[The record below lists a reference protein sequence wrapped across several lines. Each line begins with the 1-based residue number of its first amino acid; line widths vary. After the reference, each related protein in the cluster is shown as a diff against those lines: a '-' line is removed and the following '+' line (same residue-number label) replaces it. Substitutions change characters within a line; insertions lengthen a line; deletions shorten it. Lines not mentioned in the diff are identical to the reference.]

1 MKTQKLDIIL
11 CSRSAEAAKSCVKF
25 LAEEKAYKE
34 GSLTLYVLD
43 MNGDQKD
50 SDVFQ
55 DISKDHLVYI
65 DTHDKNEP
73 EAFNIALSQAD
84 GEYITFMA
92 DDSCVYTPNALKSVI
107 KELEKNKIVSLTPV
121 CFREEQMIEYSALN
135 ASYDKKGRIKVD
147 LNLFPEK
154 FHLCFSAYFFQRKA
168 LGDLLFDERMI
179 YDSECKMLIDVLD
192 KHKKYV
198 MLESKCTYTTADEN
212 DYFNYQPQFD
222 KEWYQDTMKY
232 FLIDGVKEGDSRFRQ
247 RAVLYLIENRY
258 ACNMNE
264 RDKTVLSPEEVKEFI
279 DNTGKALEHI
289 EDVIICDNMLNGKAR
304 IPKYFTLNLLR
315 MKYQDE
321 NLMPEIVS
329 SAKNLTAYYKDSL
342 IWSLAGSKV
351 EIKSMYFDGKQLL
364 IDGFFLGS
372 YAIREEELQIVALIN
387 GTKIYDVRKNGIYA
401 LNKFFNLSAKRDYS
415 FQLMMPEEILEDG
428 MQISIAIRYEGRY
441 YPIGLSFNRAQT
453 KISTWGPSYWVFGQ
467 HIISYKNKGSYL
479 LIEDLTKANHK
490 AHEKALI
497 KGIARSTHGSWKI
510 KMVGN
515 RCLYWITKPF
525 YKNKKIWLTM
535 DKLFK
540 AGDNGEYFY
549 RYVKKMN
556 PKGIKIYYV
565 VQKNSPDYK
574 RLKKE
579 YNTIVKFNSIRHKML
594 ALHTDLMLATH
605 VDTLNCNGYYKA
617 TQKYFKDLYN
627 ARVVCLAHGLTIQKI
642 AQYQNRVFDNTVL
655 YFFASKYEVENVSQ
669 DIYDYYDKD
678 MLKLTGHARYD
689 GLISN
694 DQKIILITPTWRRGI
709 TSGSA
714 KKGSTYAHSDSFRH
728 SEYYK
733 IYNGLISDKRL
744 IETAKRT
751 GYRIV
756 YLLHPAM
763 SNQLEDF
770 DKQEGVDIVA
780 ATSDISYEK
789 ILTESSLM
797 VTDYSGVQ
805 FDFAYMKKPLVYYH
819 PDTLPPQYEAG
830 GLVYET
836 MGFGPICKNHQQMID
851 TLCEYMEN
859 NCQMQEMYKERVNDF
874 FKYSDHDNCS
884 RIYEE
889 VISFQENFGKVNEF
903 TYK

>member
-1 MKTQKLDIIL
+1 MKEQKLDIIL
-11 CSRSAEAAKSCVKF
+11 CSQSVETSKGCISF
-25 LAEEKAYKE
+25 LEKEKVYEEGKV
-34 GSLTLYVLD
+34 TLYVLD
-43 MNGDQKD
+43 MCGGQKD
-50 SDVFQ
+50 SGAFEEM
-55 DISKDHLVYI
+55 SKEHLVFM
-65 DTHDKNEP
+65 DAHDKNEP
-73 EAFNIALSQAD
+73 EALNMALSRSQ
-84 GEYITFMA
+84 GEYISFMVN
-92 DDSCVYTPNALKSVI
+92 DTCTYSSEALKYVI
-107 KELEKNKIVSLTPV
+107 EELENNKVVSLTPV
-121 CFREEQMIEYSALN
+121 CERDEKRTVYSAIN
-135 ASYDKKGRIKVD
+135 AAYDKKGRINVD
-147 LNLFPEK
+147 LAVFPEQ
-154 FHLCFSAYFFQRKA
+154 FHLCFSAFFFQRKV
-168 LGDLLFDERMI
+168 LKDYKFDERML
-179 YDSECKMLIDVLD
+179 YDSDVKLLTDILD
-192 KHKKYV
+192 KYKRYV
-198 MLESKCTYTTADEN
+198 MLESECVYTTADEN
-212 DYFNYQPQFD
+212 DYYNYQPQFD
-222 KEWYQDTMKY
+222 KEWYLDTMKY
-232 FLIDGVKEGDSRFRQ
+232 FLLDGVKEGDSRFRQ

-264 RDKTVLSPEEVKEFI
+264 RDKSILSPSEVQGFI
-279 DNTGKALEHI
+279 EDTGRALAHI
-289 EDVIICDNMLNGKAR
+289 EDVIICDNMMCGRPR

-315 MKYQDE
+315 MKYNDE
-321 NLMPEIVS
+321 NLMPNIVS

-342 IWSLAGSKV
+342 IWSLSGSKV
-351 EIKSMYFDGKQLL
+351 EIKSMYFDGEMLL
-364 IDGFFLGS
+364 IDGFFLGA
-372 YAIREEELQIVALIN
+372 YAFRPDELQIVAVIN

-401 LNKFFNLSAKRDYS
+401 LNKFFNVSAKKDYS
-415 FQLMMPEEILEDG
+415 FQLMIPEEKLENG
-428 MQISIAIRYEGRY
+428 MTITIAIQYDSRL
-441 YPIGLSFNRAQT
+441 YPVALSFNRAQT

-497 KGIARSTHGSWKI
+497 KGISKSTHGSWKI
-510 KMVGN
+510 KMLGN
-515 RCLYWITKPF
+515 RYLYWITRPF
-525 YKNKKIWLTM
+525 YKNKKIWITM

-549 RYVKKMN
+549 RYVKQMN

-565 VQKNSPDYK
+565 VQKDSPDYK

-579 YNTIVKFNSIRHKML
+579 YNTIVKFNSIKHKML

-655 YFFASKYEVENVSQ
+655 YFFASKYEVENVSK
-669 DIYDYYDKD
+669 DIYDYYDRN

-694 DQKIILITPTWRRGI
+694 DKKIILITPTWRRGI

-714 KKGSTYAHSDSFRH
+714 KKGATYEHSDSFRH

-733 IYNGLISDKRL
+733 IYNGLISDEKL
-744 IETAKRT
+744 IRTAKDT
-751 GYRIV
+751 GYKIV

-770 DKQEGVDIVA
+770 DKREGVEIVA

-819 PDTLPPQYEAG
+819 PDTLPPQYEEG

-836 MGFGPICKNHQQMID
+836 MGFGPICKNHVQIVD

-859 NCQMQEMYKERVNDF
+859 NCVMKDEYKDRVDDF
-874 FKYSDHDNCS
+874 FEYSDHDNCM
-884 RIYEE
+884 RIYKE
-889 VISFQENFGKVNEF
+889 VLDFQEKYGKVNEF